1 MYYKNILAIRQ
12 AGGQPIN
19 GYTDVKVSDNFIAI
33 ILKML
38 KGDKVA
44 KHDFNLLS
52 EKEQMIYDNLMYMS
66 KLYKNHHN
74 TVDKTVQK
82 MKDRFAVLEGEIEA
96 GNTNS
101 MILKEIYELL
111 FKMSKNNVISGVE
124 AQRYWKEL
132 NKK

>member
-1 MYYKNILAIRQ
+1 
-12 AGGQPIN
+12 
-19 GYTDVKVSDNFIAI
+19 
-33 ILKML
+33 
-38 KGDKVA
+38 
-44 KHDFNLLS
+44 
-52 EKEQMIYDNLMYMS
+52 MIYDNLMYMS

>member
-1 MYYKNILAIRQ
+1 
-12 AGGQPIN
+12 
-19 GYTDVKVSDNFIAI
+19 
-33 ILKML
+33 ML

-96 GNTNS
+96 GNTNA

-111 FKMSKNNVISGVE
+111 FKMSKNNVISAGD
-124 AQRYWKEL
+124 AQIYWKEL